1 MSPSFSFE
9 KKIKQ
14 FKHSKK
20 TYEALDFLLW
30 SWKTKLSREWY
41 PYLLRLKHDLQIFDK
56 RLSFNRVLKTQ
67 TNPIQHVLKKRR
79 SLK

>member
-20 TYEALDFLLW
+20 TYEAIDFLLW
-30 SWKTKLSREWY
+30 CWKTKISREWY
-41 PYLLRLKHDLQIFDK
+41 PYLLRL
-56 RLSFNRVLKTQ
+56 
-67 TNPIQHVLKKRR
+67 
-79 SLK
+79 